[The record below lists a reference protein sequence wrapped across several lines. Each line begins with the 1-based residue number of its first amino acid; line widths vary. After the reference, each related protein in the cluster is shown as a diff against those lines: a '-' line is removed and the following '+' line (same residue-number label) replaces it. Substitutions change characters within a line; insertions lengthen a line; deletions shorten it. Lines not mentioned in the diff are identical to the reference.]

1 MSQKAI
7 KYEVKHSMCNK
18 ALVYYTSRFG
28 IVYNTVKSQQ
38 TFYQGHTVKV
48 SCIGK
53 HPFHAIVAT
62 GEATHLNP
70 AIHIWDATTMET
82 LVILKTSHKGG
93 ILHVT
98 FSNDG
103 SLLASIGM
111 DKTFSL
117 QVF

>member
-1 MSQKAI
+1 
-7 KYEVKHSMCNK
+7 
-18 ALVYYTSRFG
+18 
-28 IVYNTVKSQQ
+28 
-38 TFYQGHTVKV
+38 
-48 SCIGK
+48 
-53 HPFHAIVAT
+53 
-62 GEATHLNP
+62 
-70 AIHIWDATTMET
+70 MET

-103 SLLASIGM
+103 SLVASIGM